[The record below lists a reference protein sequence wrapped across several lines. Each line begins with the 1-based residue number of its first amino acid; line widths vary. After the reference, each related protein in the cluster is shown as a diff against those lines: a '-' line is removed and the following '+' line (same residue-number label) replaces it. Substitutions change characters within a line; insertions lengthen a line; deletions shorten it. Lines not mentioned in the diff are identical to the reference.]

1 MFRKFPNKKKLLYRS
16 QMQRSA
22 NKKTHHL
29 PHSLHHHNYTTGS
42 LEDHDYT
49 ERGVGQ
55 VVELKEYEEN
65 SNNVEDK
72 DYYFMDTTI
81 IGWS

>member
-1 MFRKFPNKKKLLYRS
+1 MNNEKILLYRS

-22 NKKTHHL
+22 NKKTHRL
-29 PHSLHHHNYTTGS
+29 PHSLDHHNYTTGS

-49 ERGVGQ
+49 EREGVSQ
-55 VVELKEYEEN
+55 VVELKEYEDN